1 MLKDFYH
8 QKMKLRSGKEICS
21 TRRGITINE
30 NANKTHM
37 IPAILRSIV
46 KEYYSE
52 IKKAVRENK
61 KNRRQLKL
69 ELIFERIREKKA
81 ELKQSIL
88 PIP

>member
-1 MLKDFYH
+1 
-8 QKMKLRSGKEICS
+8 
-21 TRRGITINE
+21 
-30 NANKTHM
+30 M
-37 IPAILRSIV
+37 IPTILRSIV